1 MIDKPQIREMVDEML
16 MPIHRQ
22 LVDTLCDLLDPLAE
36 QLKELPEEIVM
47 ENIKLILDG
56 QAKSLEAGLKTV
68 NPTVIAEKLKEMQ
81 NGREL

>member
-16 MPIHRQ
+16 MPLHKQ

-47 ENIKLILDG
+47 ENVKLILDG